1 MLFTQ
6 SLVSSLHTVIQGVS
20 ITGQTG
26 SKSALEKNAGV
37 FLNPEQPL
45 VQVSYF
51 SCLVVNKLFCK
62 TQLRAIVFF
71 FRLAGSCDIGERHS
85 QARGKSPVCPRET
98 ARSPAF
104 VVIFSPRPS
113 FLAKTQMDEKSNHI
127 KVKSVI
133 LLLLLCLHP
142 TPLPRKKSQTLW
154 WCVICLSRPVRV
166 DSAFVCY
173 FVLSNNNFWRS

>member
-1 MLFTQ
+1 MFWHCEREIQCIEHLISRMLFTQ

-62 TQLRAIVFF
+62 TQSQSNRFLLSTGQGLVI
-71 FRLAGSCDIGERHS
+71 SESDIRKQEER
-85 QARGKSPVCPRET
+85 
-98 ARSPAF
+98 
-104 VVIFSPRPS
+104 
-113 FLAKTQMDEKSNHI
+113 
-127 KVKSVI
+127 
-133 LLLLLCLHP
+133 
-142 TPLPRKKSQTLW
+142 
-154 WCVICLSRPVRV
+154 
-166 DSAFVCY
+166 
-173 FVLSNNNFWRS
+173 VLSARVKLQEALRSL